1 MSESESSVEIKPAA
15 MSKFPI
21 IAAIVAIIGVA
32 DSVYLTIQHFSGE
45 QIPCGITGGCERVLT
60 SAYSELFGV
69 PIAAFGAIA
78 YFAAFSL
85 AILAYYG
92 NRLMWKLFGLQAVV
106 MFLFSA
112 YLTYVQAFV
121 ISNSQVPVAERFCQ
135 YCLLSA
141 ATSTTL
147 FLIAIFSRFWRS

>member
-1 MSESESSVEIKPAA
+1 MPRLPLV
-15 MSKFPI
+15 
-21 IAAIVAIIGVA
+21 AAIVALIGVA

-45 QIPCGITGGCERVLT
+45 QVPCGITGGCERVLT
-60 SAYSELFGV
+60 SAYAELFGV
-69 PIAAFGAIA
+69 PIAAFGAGA
-78 YFAAFSL
+78 YFASFSL
-85 AILAYYG
+85 AVLAIYG
-92 NRLMWKLFGLQAVV
+92 NRLMWKLFGIQSAV

-147 FLIAIFSRFWRS
+147 FAIALISRFWRN